1 VILFIYDALRLAMI
15 LKTGSALS
23 ALWTFP
29 SILLSAFVI
38 AWGAEAA
45 QFLISQGLAL
55 AILAWLQTLPE
66 FAVEAVIAWNAG
78 KDPSQTHLAIANFTG
93 SLRLLVG
100 LGWPMIYFVAAIFGW
115 RRNGRFIS
123 VHLEEEHS
131 IEIFGLFLP
140 ILYFTFIW
148 WKGSL
153 TLWDAF
159 PLTACYVLYLW
170 ILWKIPP
177 REQEE
182 EALDDLGVVPRRV
195 LQMPPRPRGVSIL
208 LLFVVGGA
216 ILYFAA
222 HPFLDSMLAIAASLG
237 VSTFVFVQWVAPFLS
252 EFPEKLSAFYWAR
265 KVSSANLALMNMVSS
280 NINQWSILSAMI
292 PILFVISAGELRPL
306 TFDAMQRQEILLTIL
321 QSFLGFLLLLN
332 LELVFHEALILFVF
346 WLVQFVV
353 PPWRA
358 GMIYVYLAWCIVEL
372 VRLVIGREV
381 PRAWRGLRITLAQ
394 RFA

>member
-1 VILFIYDALRLAMI
+1 MI
-15 LKTGSALS
+15 SKSAS

-100 LGWPMIYFVAAIFGW
+100 LGWPMIYFVAAAF
-115 RRNGRFIS
+115 RRELVAVR
-123 VHLEEEHS
+123 LEGEHS
-131 IEIFGLFLP
+131 VEVFGLLLP
-140 ILYFTFIW
+140 ILYFLFIW
-148 WKGSL
+148 FKGTLTVWDAIPL
-153 TLWDAF
+153 TLTYA
-159 PLTACYVLYLW
+159 AYLFV
-170 ILWKIPP
+170 LWKIPA
-177 REQEE
+177 REQNEE
-182 EALDDLGVVPRRV
+182 SLDDLGTVPRKV
-195 LQMPPRPRGVSIL
+195 LQLAPAMRNTAIAV
-208 LLFVVGGA
+208 LFVVGGA
-216 ILYFAA
+216 ILYFSA
-222 HPFLDSMLAIAASLG
+222 HPFLDSMLAIATSMG

-265 KVSSANLALMNMVSS
+265 KVSTANVALMNMVSS

-292 PILFVISAGELRPL
+292 PVLFVISAGRIQPL
-306 TFDAMQRQEILLTIL
+306 QFDQHQRDEILLTIL
-321 QSFLGFLLLLN
+321 QSLLGFLLLVN
-332 LELVFHEALILFVF
+332 LELRFHEAVALFVL

-353 PPWRA
+353 PSWRDV
-358 GMIYVYLAWCIVEL
+358 MIYVYLAWCVVEL
-372 VRLVIGREV
+372 LRLVAARKA
-381 PRAWRGLRITLAQ
+381 PPAWTALQTTLRH

>member
-1 VILFIYDALRLAMI
+1 MI
-15 LKTGSALS
+15 LKLLKSSPLS

-100 LGWPMIYFVAAIFGW
+100 LGWPLIYFTAAAF
-115 RRNGRFIS
+115 RRS
-123 VHLEEEHS
+123 LVHVRLENEHS
-131 IEIFGLFLP
+131 VEVFGLLLP
-140 ILYFTFIW
+140 ILYFLFIW
-148 WKGSL
+148 WKGTLS
-153 TLWDAF
+153 LWDAF
-159 PLTACYVLYLW
+159 PLTAFYVLYLW
-170 ILWKIPP
+170 VLWKIPA
-177 REQEE
+177 REENEE
-182 EALDDLGVVPRRV
+182 SLEDLGVIPRKILALGPPRRGFAIMALFLAGGV
-195 LQMPPRPRGVSIL
+195 L
-208 LLFVVGGA
+208 
-216 ILYFAA
+216 LYFAA
-222 HPFLDSMLAIAASLG
+222 HPFLNSMLAIATSLG

-265 KVSSANLALMNMVSS
+265 KVKTANTALMNMVSS

-292 PILFVISAGELRPL
+292 PILFVISAGEIKPL
-306 TFDAMQRQEILLTIL
+306 VFDEMQRQEILLTIL
-321 QSFLGFLLLLN
+321 QSLLGFLLLLN
-332 LELVFHEALILFVF
+332 LDLRFHEALVLFVF
-346 WLVQFVV
+346 WVVQFAIPSSRHTMIWVYLGWCGFEIV
-353 PPWRA
+353 HLALQRNGIPAWRA
-358 GMIYVYLAWCIVEL
+358 F
-372 VRLVIGREV
+372 RE
-381 PRAWRGLRITLAQ
+381 TLAR